1 MAFCAYVDS
10 FTLNKKITNNTMS
23 HQFIII
29 GTGFAAIIA
38 AIELKR
44 KGWHDFVMLERRDFA
59 GGTWQQNRYPGAAV
73 DVHSP
78 LYSLSGKPY
87 PWTQMFAKQ
96 SELAQYTQELLDEH
110 DLSSHIQ
117 LKTSVK
123 NAQWD
128 EQNQFWQVEID
139 NGEFIQG
146 QFLLNCTGAL
156 STPVIP
162 EFEGLTALKVPY
174 FHTNQWP
181 DNIDLRGKR
190 VAIIGSG
197 ASATQVIP
205 AIQPEVEH
213 LHVFQRT
220 PHWVIPRS
228 DIKFPKW
235 FQSCLRIAPV
245 YNAIR
250 WSLYWYNEI
259 RFLGFKHI
267 PFLLKL
273 LGEWPAKRLLRKH
286 IQDPELRDKLT
297 PDFTIGC
304 KRIILSNT
312 LYPALA
318 SENVTLHD
326 KHDGVRVFYESGI
339 ETELGERLEFDAVVF
354 ATGFN
359 AADGLVSYD
368 IVGRND
374 VRLTQVWHDYAHA
387 YLGTMV
393 PQFPNLFIFNGPNT
407 GIGHTSALFILES
420 QIQYVSQAI
429 ESVLSQQKSSIEV
442 TTEAETLY
450 NQMLDKAMQQT
461 VWSWGGCKSWYQN
474 AHGKVVALLPTF
486 TFIFRGWCKAF
497 KPEHHHYH

>member
-1 MAFCAYVDS
+1 
-10 FTLNKKITNNTMS
+10 MS

-44 KGWHDFVMLERRDFA
+44 KGWHDFVMLERRSFA

-96 SELAQYTQELLDEH
+96 SELAQYTQNIIEEH
-110 DLSSHIQ
+110 QLSPHIRLNSTVNEAIWEPQTQ
-117 LKTSVK
+117 L
-123 NAQWD
+123 
-128 EQNQFWQVEID
+128 WQVMVND
-139 NGEFIQG
+139 NEVIQS
-146 QFLLNCTGAL
+146 QFLLNCSGAL
-156 STPVIP
+156 STPVVPDFVGLKSLTIP
-162 EFEGLTALKVPY
+162 N

-181 DNIDLRGKR
+181 DNLDLSDKR

-205 AIQPEVEH
+205 AIQPDVKH

-235 FQSCLRIAPV
+235 FQLCLRIAPV

-267 PFLLKL
+267 PVLLKI

-286 IQDPELRDKLT
+286 IKDPILRSKLT

-318 SENVTLHD
+318 SSNVTLHD
-326 KHDGVRVFYESGI
+326 KHDGVRAFYEQGI
-339 ETELGERLEFDAVVF
+339 LTSQGERIDCDVVIF

-359 AADGLVSYD
+359 AADGLVSYS
-368 IVGRND
+368 VKGRNG
-374 VRLTQVWHDYAHA
+374 LELSEVWQNYAHA
-387 YLGTMV
+387 YLGTCV
-393 PQFPNLFIFNGPNT
+393 PQFPNFFLFNGPNT

-420 QIQYVSQAI
+420 QVQYVSKAI
-429 ESVLSQQKSSIEV
+429 DSVLSKQKRSIEV
-442 TTEAETLY
+442 TTEAEFEY
-450 NQMLDKAMQQT
+450 NQMLDKAMHKT

-486 TFIFRGWCKAF
+486 TFIFRRWCKAF
-497 KPEHHHYH
+497 KSEHHHYH